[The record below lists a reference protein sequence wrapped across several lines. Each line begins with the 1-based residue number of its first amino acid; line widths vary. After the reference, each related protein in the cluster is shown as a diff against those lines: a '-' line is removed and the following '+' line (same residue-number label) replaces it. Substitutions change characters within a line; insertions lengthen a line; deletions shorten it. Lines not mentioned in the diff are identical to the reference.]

1 MSKEKLKSLLL
12 VVLIATSVVLTQRV
26 WFSSPLQMISSEAS
40 YLYEKEDQLH
50 MVREQLIRPEKI
62 IIGFGGGAE
71 NSHYSLLSPSDLD
84 RFWQGMK
91 AMLTDYFVSEP
102 TMQVISSEEYE
113 TLRTSR
119 HVEMHFGKGFPTAFL
134 SVLFDQQENSL
145 ASATNEIKSILVP
158 ARHQGNLYLV
168 GDQGQVFEFQ
178 LQPEDQLHQVDVA
191 QLVDSIP
198 VNSYVKYYPLFS
210 YAGNQT
216 LLPLTYQTNKPK
228 VFTESEIDASSN
240 DHMNRWAGR
249 FFNENFD
256 FVKTIQ
262 ETGGTRIYMY
272 GYGQQEVRI
281 NNRGLLEYTAETGR
295 QSSSSVSRALDT
307 ALMFM
312 AVHYGTSDV
321 LVLREVELIEENGL
335 RGYRFGFGYHLRD
348 LPVVPVQLRQP
359 LEIEV
364 FGDGVRSFSA
374 LLRRPMSLPEV
385 MPEAGI
391 LSPHRIIED
400 NFNMLLE
407 ELAQHAGLEIAS
419 ISTPD
424 ELDTASEN
432 STEEVTLTEEG
443 NVTGHSQVLTGEDLL
458 GAIRHVELVYLDR
471 EETHRRQLM
480 LPVWRI
486 IIDQLVYDFD
496 AHEGNRLQT
505 TVLTEGDEG

>member
-40 YLYEKEDQLH
+40 YLYDKEDKLL
-50 MVREQLIRPEKI
+50 MVREQLIRPEKMI
-62 IIGFGGGAE
+62 VGFGGGAE
-71 NSHYSLLSPSDLD
+71 SSHYTFLSPSELD
-84 RFWQGMK
+84 RFWQEMTII
-91 AMLTDYFVSEP
+91 LTDYFINVP
-102 TMQVISSEEYE
+102 TIQAISSEEYE
-113 TLRTSR
+113 NLRTSR
-119 HVEMHFGKGFPTAFL
+119 HVEMRFGRGFPTAFL

-145 ASATNEIKSILVP
+145 ASVTNEIQSILVP

-168 GDQGQVFEFQ
+168 GDQGQAYEFQ
-178 LQPEDQLHQVDVA
+178 LQSEDQMHQVDVV

-198 VNSYVKYYPLFS
+198 ANSYVKYYTLFS
-210 YAGNQT
+210 YADNQT
-216 LLPLTYQTNKPK
+216 LLPLTYQTNKPRI
-228 VFTESEIDASSN
+228 FTESEIDASSN
-240 DHMNRWAGR
+240 DHINQWAGR

-281 NNRGLLEYTAETGR
+281 NNRGQLEYTAATGR

-312 AVHYGTSDV
+312 AIHYGSTDV
-321 LVLREVELIEENGL
+321 LVLREVELLEENGL
-335 RGYRFGFGYHLRD
+335 RGYRFGFGYHLRG
-348 LPVVPVQLRQP
+348 LPVVPAQLSQP
-359 LEIEV
+359 VSIEV
-364 FGDGVRSFSA
+364 FGDNIRNFSA

-400 NFNMLLE
+400 NFNLLLE
-407 ELAQHAGLEIAS
+407 ELAQHLGLETAG
-419 ISTPD
+419 ISTPEEPD
-424 ELDTASEN
+424 MAIEN
-432 STEEVTLTEEG
+432 STDEVNGTED
-443 NVTGHSQVLTGEDLL
+443 SQVLTGEDLL
-458 GAIRHVELVYLDR
+458 RAIRHVELVYLDR
-471 EETHRRQLM
+471 EETHRRELM
-480 LPVWRI
+480 VPAWRI

-496 AHEGNRLQT
+496 AHEGTRLQT
-505 TVLTEGDEG
+505 TVLMEGDER